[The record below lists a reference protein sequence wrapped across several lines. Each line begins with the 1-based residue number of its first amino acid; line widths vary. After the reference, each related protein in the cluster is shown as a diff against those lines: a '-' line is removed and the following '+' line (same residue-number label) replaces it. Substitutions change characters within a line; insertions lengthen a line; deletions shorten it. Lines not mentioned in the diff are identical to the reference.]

1 MFRKER
7 FFPLL
12 EGRTTGAV
20 RGCCISPARTRRG
33 QEAGKR
39 KNVLGWRHKKGL
51 YTGRGL
57 ETCHERALLLCGG
70 SGTAGEMLRPRR
82 SQTVP
87 KGWGSGPAR
96 RIHGGDGH
104 AGLHQGGPAPLPLFY
119 DQLFQQQ
126 GLFAGLSGQETHG
139 AQTGH
144 AAAFVGQ
151 LHQIGKKLL
160 VLDPGSLALE
170 QFV

>member
-1 MFRKER
+1 MLHLAGK
-7 FFPLL
+7 
-12 EGRTTGAV
+12 GA
-20 RGCCISPARTRRG
+20 RRG
-33 QEAGKR
+33 QKAGKR
-39 KNVLGWRHKKGL
+39 KNALGWRHKKGL

-57 ETCHERALLLCGG
+57 ETCHERALLLCRG
-70 SGTAGEMLRPRR
+70 SGTAGGMLRPRR

-87 KGWGSGPAR
+87 KGGSGPAR
-96 RIHGGDGH
+96 RISYGGRTPVSIRADQR
-104 AGLHQGGPAPLPLFY
+104 LCRNQGPGCPLFY

-126 GLFAGLSGQETHG
+126 GLLAGLPGQETHG